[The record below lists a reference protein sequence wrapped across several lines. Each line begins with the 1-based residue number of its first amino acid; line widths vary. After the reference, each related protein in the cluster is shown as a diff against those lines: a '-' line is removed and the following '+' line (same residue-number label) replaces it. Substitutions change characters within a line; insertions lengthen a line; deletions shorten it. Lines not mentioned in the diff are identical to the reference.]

1 MRIGR
6 VRCKPRVPRRAHAL
20 RCPRRSLRR
29 RDPARACR
37 VAAGDFEG
45 LSCRGDDVDFQRDRK
60 TGNRSRNVPP
70 APSVGGFLSVGV
82 ARTLGSNSPSR
93 RAGLACPA
101 TPSPGMQ
108 DMDSVTRNHLALTR
122 PGAGAAPRS
131 LSARTPKRHAAP
143 ESLLPSAGRAL
154 RHSRAKANGTPRPQ
168 RPRPFSRSSRDISRA
183 SAIASRMPRS
193 VTPLPR
199 PVARFAAKPS
209 AAPLTL
215 RTRPS
220 ALER

>member
-1 MRIGR
+1 MPRAAPAAPCDAVTLRGR
-6 VRCKPRVPRRAHAL
+6 AESLPGISRGSPAGATMLIFKETEKPETARGTCHRHLPWAVSSRPAWRGRSAPTRLRAAPTSPAL
-20 RCPRRSLRR
+20 RPRL
-29 RDPARACR
+29 RACKIWIPLHGIILP
-37 VAAGDFEG
+37 AARGGEPR
-45 LSCRGDDVDFQRDRK
+45 LSALPPGPCRAA
-60 TGNRSRNVPP
+60 SR
-70 APSVGGFLSVGV
+70 L
-82 ARTLGSNSPSR
+82 
-93 RAGLACPA
+93 
-101 TPSPGMQ
+101 
-108 DMDSVTRNHLALTR
+108 
-122 PGAGAAPRS
+122 

-183 SAIASRMPRS
+183 SAIASRIPRS